1 MGARKSSAVLED
13 ADSEE
18 EVVITPKPRGGKKQ
32 EQETVKPRGRPKK
45 GSQEVAA
52 AGRSV
57 RPR

>member
-18 EVVITPKPRGGKKQ
+18 EVVITPQPRGGKKQ
-32 EQETVKPRGRPKK
+32 EQEAVKPRGRLKK

-52 AGRSV
+52 IGRSV